1 MKQTAVE
8 YFVSEISKTNYKDIK
23 ELIEKSKEME
33 KDQIKRFALSL
44 ILEITQKYK
53 CDLSEMNFTKNF
65 DDYYK
70 RYQDI

>member
-1 MKQTAVE
+1 MKQTAVD
-8 YFVSEISKTNYKDIK
+8 YLVSEISKTNYKDIK

-33 KDQIKRFALSL
+33 KDQIKRFALNL
-44 ILEITQKYK
+44 IIEITQKYK